1 MLAFITTARPS
12 PRLLSF
18 IFNCG
23 SNTRSVYNVRYKPA
37 CSWQIGVA
45 PSRPLRYSTTFIYEM
60 QLAVILKIACKVVIV
75 LFNLDKHK

>member
-23 SNTRSVYNVRYKPA
+23 SNTRSVYNVRYNPA
-37 CSWQIGVA
+37 CSWQIGAA
-45 PSRPLRYSTTFIYEM
+45 PSRPLRYFTTFIYEM
-60 QLAVILKIACKVVIV
+60 QLAVILKITRKVVMV
-75 LFNLDKHK
+75 LCNLDKHK